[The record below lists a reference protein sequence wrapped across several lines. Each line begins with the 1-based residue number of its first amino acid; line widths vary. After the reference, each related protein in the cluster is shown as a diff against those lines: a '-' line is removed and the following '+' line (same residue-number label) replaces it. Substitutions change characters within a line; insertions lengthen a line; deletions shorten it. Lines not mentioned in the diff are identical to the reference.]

1 MRRCLAL
8 VCQIFLSAAVLFSFA
23 ARAELQFMEVNSQ
36 GQPKSRPLSYTNP
49 FVGCEMH
56 KCPQGET
63 APVTVHVLLSGEIT
77 ADDVRGAKIMVSFIN
92 KKLHKLQYMFL
103 DSSGGSVDAAMQ
115 LGRILKLLNL
125 SMFVTNDSKCLSA
138 CVFVMMAADLRVVT
152 GKVGI
157 HRPYSSGSNAANAE
171 ARYLNLQKRAKQY
184 VEELGFPT
192 SLYEQMILI
201 PPESMKV
208 LTTAELQRF
217 FLQGRTPAAD
227 DEVDLVWANF
237 YGVTKQ
243 QFLERKSRSDRNC
256 VLRDD
261 VTAFMDCRERTL
273 ARLTEQKYRT
283 RKARAGKE
291 CSSEKY
297 YLCFQEIMAG
307 KR

>member
-1 MRRCLAL
+1 MRRWSAL
-8 VCQIFLSAAVLFSFA
+8 VCQTFLSATVLFSFA

-49 FVGCEMH
+49 FSSSEMWEH
-56 KCPQGET
+56 RQGET
-63 APVTVHVLLSGEIT
+63 MPITVQVWLLGEIT
-77 ADDVRGAKIMVSFIN
+77 PDDVRGAKTMVSFV
-92 KKLHKLQYMFL
+92 KKKFHKLQYMFL
-103 DSSGGSVDAAMQ
+103 DSSGGNVDAAMQ
-115 LGRILKLLNL
+115 LGRILKPLNL

-138 CVFVMMAADLRVVT
+138 CVFVMMAADLRVVA
-152 GKVGI
+152 GKVGV
-157 HRPYSSGSNAANAE
+157 HRPYSSSGNVANAE
-171 ARYLNLQKRAKQY
+171 VRYLDLQKRVKQY

-217 FLQGRTPAAD
+217 FLQGRTPAVA

-243 QFLERKSRSDRNC
+243 QFLDRKSRSDRNC

-261 VTAFMDCRERTL
+261 VTAFIDCREQILTGLTTQEYRARQARART
-273 ARLTEQKYRT
+273 ECSNENYRT
-283 RKARAGKE
+283 
-291 CSSEKY
+291 CSE
-297 YLCFQEIMAG
+297 EIMTG

>member
-1 MRRCLAL
+1 
-8 VCQIFLSAAVLFSFA
+8 
-23 ARAELQFMEVNSQ
+23 
-36 GQPKSRPLSYTNP
+36 
-49 FVGCEMH
+49 
-56 KCPQGET
+56 
-63 APVTVHVLLSGEIT
+63 
-77 ADDVRGAKIMVSFIN
+77 
-92 KKLHKLQYMFL
+92 
-103 DSSGGSVDAAMQ
+103 
-115 LGRILKLLNL
+115 
-125 SMFVTNDSKCLSA
+125 
-138 CVFVMMAADLRVVT
+138 MMAAALRVVT

-157 HRPYSSGSNAANAE
+157 PRPYRSGRNAANAE
-171 ARYLNLQKRAKQY
+171 ARYRNLQKRVKQY

-243 QFLERKSRSDRNC
+243 QFLERKSRSDQNC

-261 VTAFMDCRERTL
+261 VPAFMDCRERTL
-273 ARLTEQKYRT
+273 AGLTEQEYRT